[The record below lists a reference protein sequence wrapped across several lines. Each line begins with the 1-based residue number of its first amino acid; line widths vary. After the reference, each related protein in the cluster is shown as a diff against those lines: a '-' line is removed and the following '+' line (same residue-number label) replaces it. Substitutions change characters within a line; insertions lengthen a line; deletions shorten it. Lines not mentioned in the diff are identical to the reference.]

1 MKIRYLAA
9 FLLFFLAIASV
20 AAYIK
25 GDANGDGR
33 VSVADMAII
42 ASHIMGDNP
51 ANFNEKQADV
61 NGDGRVSVADI
72 SALATLIMGGDV
84 IYDAEKIKK
93 DTIYIKYCGSTVT
106 VSRDEIEDVQ
116 ITYDQAD
123 VQATIGKNPNIV
135 LCLSGN
141 SEDGRLS
148 INADTLLTLQ
158 LAGVELTSSH
168 APAINSYGKQKV
180 NIELADGTK
189 NNLRDSKTYTFSNAD
204 EVANGCLSAQGA
216 LTFTGNG
223 ELTLRGKSKHAIY
236 SKKSITFRGGTYNVL
251 EAASDAIHSSKSVTI
266 EGGDFKLNGMKS
278 EAIELDNDFTME
290 GGTIEMAITGAGAK
304 GIQCGG
310 DLNISGGT
318 IQAIAS
324 GALKNKDGDLSYCSI
339 IKCDG
344 NATITNGEFHLTNN
358 SPGGKCISIDD
369 NLVIMGGIL
378 MLATNGDGDAYVN
391 TEGITDYYTAKC
403 LSSNN
408 TIRIVNGELTC
419 ISTGKGAKGIVAE
432 NSLFIGSYSSIPVI
446 KIETNGAAIVN
457 DIINDERSGCPKAI
471 KSNKEIYIYS
481 GNISV
486 STKGMGGEGFECNG
500 QMNVFGGNI
509 QCLTYDDGI
518 NVGENLEINGGNIMC
533 FSENND
539 GIDSNGRIA
548 IVGGHVISMSNGNVD
563 ESFDTEEGQL
573 FLAGGTAFGIS
584 PSDVDVATTGRPYY
598 NTPFTTINNDRT
610 RLSGLSVLKDK
621 RYSICDENGKVI
633 MSVRSY
639 LTTDHAF
646 FFASSRLLDED
657 KVYSIYESSSVH
669 NPTYSILNDYYSE
682 GGELSADASLV
693 LRFFVTSIP
702 NYNF

>member
-1 MKIRYLAA
+1 MKIRYLTA
-9 FLLFFLAIASV
+9 FLLFFLAIVSV

-216 LTFTGNG
+216 LVFSGNG
-223 ELTLRGKSKHAIY
+223 ELNLRGKSKHAIY
-236 SKKSITFRGGTYNVL
+236 AKKSITFRSGTYNVL

-358 SPGGKCISIDD
+358 SPGGKCVSVGN
-369 NLVIMGGIL
+369 NLVVLGGIL
-378 MLATNGDGDAYVN
+378 MLETNGDGDAFVN

-408 TIRIVNGELTC
+408 TIRIVNGELSC

-446 KIETNGAAIVN
+446 NVETYGAAIVN
-457 DIINDERSGCPKAI
+457 DIINDERYGCPKAI
-471 KSNKEIYIYS
+471 KANKEIYIYS

-548 IVGGHVISMSNGNVD
+548 IKGGRVISMSSGNVD
-563 ESFDTEEGQL
+563 ESFDSEQGQL
-573 FLAGGTAFGIS
+573 FLVGGTAFGIS
-584 PSDVDVATTGRPYY
+584 PSDVDVATTGQPYY

-610 RLSGLSVLKDK
+610 RLSEFTVLKDK
-621 RYSICDENGKVI
+621 YYSICDEDGKVT

-646 FFASSRLLDED
+646 FFASCKLLDEE
-657 KVYSIYESSSVH
+657 KVYSIYESSSV
-669 NPTYSILNDYYSE
+669 NNSTYSIFNDYYSE
-682 GGELSADASLV
+682 GGELSDDASLV
-693 LRFFVTSIP
+693 LRFSVTSIP
-702 NYNF
+702 NYNY